1 MAVEVNSVIQSLHSA
16 MARRADPNPFEEED
30 VNPFSE
36 PVVRAQISGHARYSA
51 SPGPGPFNIT
61 STGGPSAPNSKLSPL
76 PPEPAD
82 FTFDRDVSVDIPRGT
97 KDLKKWERDLQA
109 WEEELKRK
117 EQEIRRREE
126 ALASTGFVVEKKNW
140 PPFFPI
146 MNHDIAGEIPPPSQ
160 QLMYIAFASWLGMVL
175 CLVWNFIAVSVSLTR
190 GAAITNWLLAVI
202 YALAGCLG
210 SYALWYKP
218 LYRSMRKD
226 SALRFGWFFLAYLF
240 HIGFCIFVAIAPPIF
255 GNLVS
260 LTGVLSIIFVINS
273 TFLTIFYIIG
283 CSLFC
288 LEILLSIWVLQKVY
302 AYFRSSG

>member
-1 MAVEVNSVIQSLHSA
+1 
-16 MARRADPNPFEEED
+16 MARRADPNPFEEDD

-36 PVVRAQISGHARYSA
+36 PAVRAQIPGKPRYSA
-51 SPGPGPFNIT
+51 GPFYT
-61 STGGPSAPNSKLSPL
+61 TAPGGPSAANSKLSPL

-82 FTFDRDVSVDIPRGT
+82 FTFDRDVTVGIPLGN

-146 MNHDIAGEIPPPSQ
+146 MNHNIAGEIPLPSQ
-160 QLMYIAFASWLGMVL
+160 KLMYIAFASWLGMLL
-175 CLVWNFIAVSVSLTR
+175 CLVWNLIAVSVALTR

-202 YALAGCLG
+202 YALAGCPG

-218 LYRSMRKD
+218 LYRCMRKD
-226 SALRFGWFFLAYLF
+226 SAVRFGWFFLTYMF
-240 HIGFCIFVAIAPPIF
+240 HIGFCILVAVAPPIF
-255 GNLVS
+255 GNLYS
-260 LTGVLSIIFVINS
+260 FTGVLSIILALNS
-273 TFLTIFYIIG
+273 TFVTIFYIVG
-283 CSLFC
+283 CALFC
-288 LEILLSIWVLQKVY
+288 LETLLSIWVLQKVY